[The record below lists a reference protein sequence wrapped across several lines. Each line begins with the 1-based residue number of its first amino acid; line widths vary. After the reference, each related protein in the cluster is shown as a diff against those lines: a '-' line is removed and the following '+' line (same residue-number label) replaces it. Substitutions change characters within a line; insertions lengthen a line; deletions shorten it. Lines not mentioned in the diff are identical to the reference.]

1 MEVIETNIDDS
12 TGENLGFLM
21 EILLKDALDVF
32 YVPIFM
38 KKNRP
43 AYKLSVILNKEK
55 ENLIVEN
62 IFKYSTSIGIRKYDV
77 ERKVLKREQKILNTS
92 LGDVNVKFITIN
104 NEKIPRIE
112 YESLKEVA
120 IKNKI
125 SLEKAY
131 NLIMKEI

>member
-1 MEVIETNIDDS
+1 
-12 TGENLGFLM
+12 M